1 MQESENTVSQESP
14 PAGQES
20 ENSNSQASPRD
31 AVGSPPAAEQE
42 TGSPPAAELEAG
54 SPSAAELKEDLPSRR
69 TDPGRGI
76 RLVAFLAAG
85 ALALG
90 AGFALTRLVNPPQAA
105 PPSAVIP
112 SPARSGGVFVEDEDG
127 TGQDNQDNIFASTV
141 PGLVHIMSA
150 GQAVGIGLVLTPS
163 GKVLTTYQPSGAGSG
178 LSAKYLASGATFKAA
193 VIGTDPAAGLALLQ
207 MEDGNGQAFSTLSVG
222 NSDALAQ
229 NAFDSKQL
237 SYHLPGEVM
246 DSAVGTT
253 GTRDAVII
261 ATGVLVALN
270 QTATVAGRAR
280 TGLMQSRLQS
290 SAPAMEIGG
299 PLVNLA
305 GQVIGVTMAGGG
317 TALKASG
324 YALPINRAL
333 AVARQI
339 DLRAR
344 HTS

>member
-1 MQESENTVSQESP
+1 MRESENTDSRESLHAA
-14 PAGQES
+14 AGSAPTAQLE
-20 ENSNSQASPRD
+20 A
-31 AVGSPPAAEQE
+31 
-42 TGSPPAAELEAG
+42 GSPPAAELDDAG
-54 SPSAAELKEDLPSRR
+54 SAPSAGLQAGSAPPAGDDFPSDGA
-69 TDPGRGI
+69 DPGRGV
-76 RLVAFLAAG
+76 RLVAYLAAG

-90 AGFALTRLVNPPQAA
+90 VGFGLTRLVNPPRAV
-105 PPSAVIP
+105 PLSAVIP
-112 SPARSGGVFVEDEDG
+112 SPATSGGVFVEDDDG
-127 TGQDNQDNIFASTV
+127 TGQDSQDNIFATTV

-178 LSAKYLASGATFKAA
+178 LSAKYLASGAAFKAT

-207 MEDGNGQAFSTLSVG
+207 MEGGNGGAFPTLAVG

-229 NAFDSKQL
+229 NAYDSKQL

-246 DSAVGTT
+246 DTAVGTT

-261 ATGVLVALN
+261 NTGVLIALN
-270 QTATVAGRAR
+270 QTVTVAGKAR

-290 SAPAMEIGG
+290 VSEGDIGG

-305 GQVIGVTMAGGG
+305 GQVIGITVAGDG
-317 TALKASG
+317 TGLKVIG
-324 YALPINRAL
+324 YAMPINQVL
-333 AVARQI
+333 GVANQI
-339 DLRAR
+339 DVRAR